1 MVNNKKT
8 IKEIADIWKE
18 DKRQYVK
25 QSTMAVYLLSLENH
39 LLPIFG
45 GKMEVTEEE
54 VQAFALDKL
63 NHGLSQKKYQG
74 HAHCFKN
81 GGSFRREA
89 RLAQS
94 CRVES

>member
-39 LLPIFG
+39 LLPVFG

-63 NHGLSQKKYQG
+63 NHGLSQP
-74 HAHCFKN
+74 CFSPKRTTIFKTMSMSLILFWLN
-81 GGSFRREA
+81 P
-89 RLAQS
+89 
-94 CRVES
+94 

>member
-8 IKEIADIWKE
+8 IKEIVDIWKE

-63 NHGLSQKKYQG
+63 NHGLSQKSIKDMLIVLKWW
-74 HAHCFKN
+74 FVSERSKV
-81 GGSFRREA
+81 GSIM
-89 RLAQS
+89 
-94 CRVES
+94 

>member
-39 LLPIFG
+39 LLPVFG

-63 NHGLSQKKYQG
+63 NHGLSQKSINTIPEI
-74 HAHCFKN
+74 FRS
-81 GGSFRREA
+81 GGYGMSVFE
-89 RLAQS
+89 
-94 CRVES
+94 

>member
-39 LLPIFG
+39 LLPVFG

-63 NHGLSQKKYQG
+63 NHGLSPKSIKDMLIVLKWW
-74 HAHCFKN
+74 FVSERSKV
-81 GGSFRREA
+81 GSIM
-89 RLAQS
+89 
-94 CRVES
+94 